1 MGAVLP
7 EYCGVNAKGAVRKN
21 RPLVKLQSRLESLN
35 VLCLPALG
43 ALDDIELN
51 ALAFLERTEAVRLD
65 GGVMNEYVVTILTA
79 DESET
84 LGIVKPLNCSLFHC
98 VVCSFEAMYR

>member
-1 MGAVLP
+1 MRRGRLV
-7 EYCGVNAKGAVRKN
+7 EN

-43 ALDDIELN
+43 AFDDIELD
-51 ALAFLERTEAVRLD
+51 ALAFLERTESVRLD
-65 GGVMNEYVVTILTA
+65 GGVMDEYVVAILTA
-79 DESET
+79 DESEA
-84 LGIVKPLNCSLFHC
+84 LGIVKPLHCSLFHC